1 MIMEQN
7 VIQKNMWN
15 TASKAGLVLGLISTA
30 YMFITKWTGQADIP
44 AFVSMIITGVL
55 WCAKFGGCIWVMMF
69 FMKMFVAKNPTAT
82 NINTRRLGI
91 ITAFLSALVYAAF
104 CFADIAYI
112 SADFYAEQIDQVMQ
126 AAAPMMDSNS
136 LKEIDKMSENLP
148 QLTFFSNLIYCFIYG
163 SILSGILSRNIPS
176 RDPFASYK
184 PDEQ

>member
-1 MIMEQN
+1 
-7 VIQKNMWN
+7 
-15 TASKAGLVLGLISTA
+15 
-30 YMFITKWTGQADIP
+30 
-44 AFVSMIITGVL
+44 
-55 WCAKFGGCIWVMMF
+55 
-69 FMKMFVAKNPTAT
+69 
-82 NINTRRLGI
+82 
-91 ITAFLSALVYAAF
+91 
-104 CFADIAYI
+104 
-112 SADFYAEQIDQVMQ
+112 MQ